1 MRFDLNNEP
10 TIGLLHY
17 VSRPDAHPVF
27 LQFVRD
33 NAIVSAQ
40 AEKQFEQCYSTL
52 NNVFCNLNVEL
63 ISSRFEKEVEHSTRT
78 LIESIEDDNLYELL
92 GERSGIMMLSNN
104 ITVYKISKDYVLL
117 WTLPRYK
124 KARGTISWLS
134 TDMTYKCL
142 MSQSESN
149 RVHCTALLV
158 LLFKEKTEV
167 KTQEIITVLERA
179 SLVSFSMEE
188 KSKKFPTKFHIR
200 VKQTDCSWFTTYY
213 TDRQIPVRGFWRL
226 QACGVN
232 HSERKLI
239 YVHPFVKNGYHR
251 GAKMLNCA

>member
-167 KTQEIITVLERA
+167 KTQEITTDSIDRKPLGVKR
-179 SLVSFSMEE
+179 VSVSDRIPF
-188 KSKKFPTKFHIR
+188 R